1 MEAIYRMGVKSN
13 LSVQHVLI
21 AIALLVVLS
30 CICGTA
36 FGDVYDLVGLSH
48 NFSCIEPQVIL
59 AGSANGTCVIYTSNT
74 SAKITMNATSTQ
86 ETHNYSLN
94 IVNNNSGLWKVKL
107 EYLSYS
113 NINRVNATIILHDN
127 STSKEQ
133 LTIYGG
139 NITQTDAYYDLQD
152 SATIHLGVMNLIEN
166 SSEQTTV
173 LQVYLRMKS
182 PNSTVYTLYVI
193 TFEFT

>member
-1 MEAIYRMGVKSN
+1 
-13 LSVQHVLI
+13 
-21 AIALLVVLS
+21 
-30 CICGTA
+30 
-36 FGDVYDLVGLSH
+36 
-48 NFSCIEPQVIL
+48 
-59 AGSANGTCVIYTSNT
+59 
-74 SAKITMNATSTQ
+74 MNATSTQ

-107 EYLSYS
+107 GNPSYS

-127 STSKEQ
+127 STSEEQ

-173 LQVYLRMKS
+173 LQVYLRMES

>member
-1 MEAIYRMGVKSN
+1 MEARLN
-13 LSVQHVLI
+13 LNVRHVLL
-21 AIALLVVLS
+21 AVALLVVLS

-36 FGDVYDLVGLSH
+36 FGDVYDLVGLGH

-59 AGSANGTCVIYTSNT
+59 AEGANGTRVIYTSNT
-74 SAKITMNATSTQ
+74 SAKITIDAISTQ

-94 IVNNNSGLWKVKL
+94 IVNNNSGLWRVKL
-107 EYLSYS
+107 EYFNYS
-113 NINRVNATIILHDN
+113 NIDRVNATIILHSN
-127 STSKEQ
+127 STSEEQ
-133 LTIYGG
+133 LAIYGG
-139 NITQTDAYYDLQD
+139 NITQTDTYYDLQN